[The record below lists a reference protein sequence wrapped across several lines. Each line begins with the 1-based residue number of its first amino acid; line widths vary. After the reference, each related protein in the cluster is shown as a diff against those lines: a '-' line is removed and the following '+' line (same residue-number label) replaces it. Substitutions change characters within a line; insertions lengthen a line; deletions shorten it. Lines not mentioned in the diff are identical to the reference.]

1 MYTKK
6 YTAIYNL
13 HTVHIKGE
21 HTMSNFATLKKSS
34 NSLDRLTK
42 EIEKLNT
49 PASSNESNRG
59 DDRFWKLERDK
70 SGNGSAVIRFLPTPA
85 VDGDDGLP
93 WVRYFDHGFKGPTGK
108 WYIENSLTSLGDK
121 TKDPLGEFNSYLWNL
136 SDDDNSWSRKQ
147 ARAQKRRLHYVSN
160 IMVISDP
167 KHPENEGKIFLYK
180 FGKKIFDK
188 ITLAMNPEF
197 EGDKPV
203 NPFDLWK
210 GANFKLRIRTVD
222 GYPNYDQSLFDAVN
236 PLNDNDDELERV
248 WNKEY
253 SLREFTDSGAYKSY
267 SQLKARL
274 DEILAEDRGYQ
285 DFCGNTRP
293 AAPVAAPVAKAVA
306 SSEPSWNN
314 SSTEDDDDL
323 EAFRKLAV

>member
-1 MYTKK
+1 
-6 YTAIYNL
+6 
-13 HTVHIKGE
+13 
-21 HTMSNFATLKKSS
+21 MSNFATLKKSS
-34 NSLDRLTK
+34 SSLDRLTK
-42 EIEKLNT
+42 EIEKLNA
-49 PASSNESNRG
+49 PAASNENKG

-85 VDGDDGLP
+85 VDGEDGLP

-121 TKDPLGEFNSYLWNL
+121 VKDPAGEFNSYLWNL
-136 SDDDNSWSRKQ
+136 SEDDNSWSRKQ
-147 ARAQKRRLHYVSN
+147 ARAQKRRLHYVAN

-167 KHPENEGKIFLYK
+167 KHPENEGKVFLYK

-222 GYPNYDQSLFDAVN
+222 GYPNYDQSLFDA
-236 PLNDNDDELERV
+236 PSALSDDDAELEKI

-253 SLREFTDSGAYKSY
+253 SLKEFTDASGFKTYA
-267 SQLKARL
+267 QLKARL
-274 DEILAEDRGYQ
+274 DEIMAEDRAYQ
-285 DFCGNTRP
+285 DFTGRTAGSAPPSSP
-293 AAPVAAPVAKAVA
+293 AAAFDKHIPAAKAAVTA
-306 SSEPSWNN
+306 SDEPSWNN
-314 SSTEDDDDL
+314 SMDDDDEEL
-323 EAFRKLAV
+323 EAFKKLAV